1 MGFLSKILGSGI
13 SDAVSSVANVVDQFM
28 ETPDEKR
35 SAEIVMRKLQLKPD
49 EFQVGI
55 NKIQAAHRSLFIAG
69 PRPFMM
75 WVCGFGFACHF
86 IIFPIAEW
94 IATLTGNPVPMPD
107 IDTGALI
114 SIAMALLGLGGL
126 RSWEKSRGLT
136 K

>member
-1 MGFLSKILGSGI
+1 MGFLSKIIGSGI
-13 SDAVSSVANVVDQFM
+13 GDAVSGVANVVDKFM

-35 SAEIVMRKLQLKPD
+35 AAELVMRKLQLKPD

-55 NKIQAAHRSLFIAG
+55 NKIQVGHRSLFIAG

-75 WVCGFGFACHF
+75 WICGLGFAFHF

-94 IATLTGNPVPMPD
+94 ISALIGNPVPMPD

-114 SIAMALLGLGGL
+114 SIAMSLLGLGGL

>member
-1 MGFLSKILGSGI
+1 MGFLSKIIGSGI
-13 SDAVSSVANVVDQFM
+13 GNAVSGVADVVDKFM

-35 SAEIVMRKLQLKPD
+35 AAEIVNRKLQLKPD
-49 EFQVGI
+49 QFQVEI
-55 NKIQAAHRSLFIAG
+55 NKIQAAHRSWFIAG

-75 WVCGFGFACHF
+75 WICGLGFACHF

-94 IATLTGNPVPMPD
+94 IAALTGNSIPMPD